1 MHLYSIITNQKK
13 TMKTFKNTTHEELI
27 RAILQDDHHALGELY
42 NRYYRKVFQKC
53 LSFVKD
59 HDEAFDLAQEAL
71 MKAFENLKSF
81 RGDSSFS
88 TWLYIITHRYC
99 LGALRKRNRMIVKTS
114 PVNFGGDESSDLIIA
129 SEEAVDLDEQEYIM
143 FCLIN
148 KLPEAERE
156 LLMLKYSQGESIASL
171 QSTLHLSSS
180 AIKMRLKRT
189 REKLNQLYL
198 LASTIGLAEALA
210 QL

>member
-1 MHLYSIITNQKK
+1 
-13 TMKTFKNTTHEELI
+13 MKTFKNTTDEELI
-27 RAILQDDHHALGELY
+27 IAILQDDHQALGELY
-42 NRYYRKVFQKC
+42 NRYYRKVFRKC
-53 LSFVKD
+53 LSLVKD

-81 RGDSSFS
+81 RGESSFS

-114 PVNFGGDESSDLIIA
+114 PINFEGDESKDLIIA
-129 SEEAVDLDEQEYIM
+129 AGEAVDLDEQEYIM

-148 KLPEAERE
+148 KLPESEKE

-171 QSTLHLSSS
+171 QSMLHLSSS

-198 LASTIGLAEALA
+198 LASTIGLAEALS